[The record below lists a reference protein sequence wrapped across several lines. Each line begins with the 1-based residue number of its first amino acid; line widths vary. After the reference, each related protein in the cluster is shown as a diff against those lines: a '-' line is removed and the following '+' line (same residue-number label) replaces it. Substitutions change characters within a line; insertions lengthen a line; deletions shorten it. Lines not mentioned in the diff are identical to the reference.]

1 MNIPTSIYRQLIFDQ
16 STKAMQPMVT
26 FQQMMLEKL
35 GIHIQK
41 SEFGSLPLNML
52 KPKTIKFLEENIK
65 EKPF

>member
-1 MNIPTSIYRQLIFDQ
+1 
-16 STKAMQPMVT
+16 MQPMVT

-65 EKPF
+65 EKPFWL